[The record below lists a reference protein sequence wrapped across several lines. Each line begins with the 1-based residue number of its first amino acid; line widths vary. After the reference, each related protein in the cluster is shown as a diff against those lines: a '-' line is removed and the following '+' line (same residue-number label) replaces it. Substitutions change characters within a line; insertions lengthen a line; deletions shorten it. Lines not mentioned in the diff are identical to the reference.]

1 MVTFGRART
10 LNLTGGG
17 LVSLRV
23 AIVTESFLPA
33 LNGVTNSVLRVLDSI
48 ASHGHEAM
56 IISPTYTERWYQGVE
71 HFRAPAMPFKQFA
84 VGLPHPSLTANIAQ
98 FRPDVVHVASPFWLG
113 GQAIAAAARLGVPSV
128 AVYQTDVSGAL
139 ARYNMQFARAAVDRM
154 IAAIHAPATVTLAPT
169 PASASYLTKL
179 GVKNVDVW
187 GRGVDLELFHPDRRS
202 SPEVRA
208 SRQLIAGDKRV
219 VGFIG
224 RLAAEKQVNQFDA
237 LMDLPDT
244 HFVIVGDGPERANLE
259 ARFAGKPVTF
269 LGSLRGEDLANA
281 YAMLDVFV
289 HFGAEETFGQTIQEA
304 QATGL
309 PVVAPASGGPL
320 FLIQPGVNGYLGE
333 AHRPQT
339 FRPFV
344 HDLLTDDGLRARMGE
359 DARRSVRLKSWDAN
373 NAILLQHYER
383 VVAAAKPVG
392 MRERQSV

>member
-1 MVTFGRART
+1 M
-10 LNLTGGG
+10 
-17 LVSLRV
+17 SLRV

-33 LNGVTNSVLRVLDSI
+33 LNGVTNSVLRVLESLEE
-48 ASHGHEAM
+48 AGHEAM
-56 IISPTYTERWYQGVE
+56 LISPTYAERYYGNVE
-71 HFRAPAMPFKQFA
+71 CFRAPALPFKQFA
-84 VGLPHPSLTANIAQ
+84 VGLPNPYLTSTLAQ
-98 FRPDVVHVASPFWLG
+98 FQPDVVHGASPFWLG
-113 GQAIAAAARLGVPSV
+113 GQAIAAAARLRVPSV
-128 AVYQTDVSGAL
+128 AVYQTDVSGYL

-154 IAAIHAPATVTLAPT
+154 IAAIHAPATLTLAPT

-179 GVKNVDVW
+179 GVKNVEVW
-187 GRGVDLELFHPDRRS
+187 GRGVDLELFHPDRRLT
-202 SPEVRA
+202 PEVTA
-208 SRQLIAGDKRV
+208 MRQLIAGDKRV

-224 RLAAEKQVNQFDA
+224 RLAAEKQVNQFEA
-237 LMDLPDT
+237 LVDLPNT

-269 LGSLRGEDLANA
+269 LGSLRGDDLANA

-304 QATGL
+304 QASGV

-333 AHRPQT
+333 PHRPHT

-344 HDLLTDDGLRARMGE
+344 ENLLDDTHLRARIAE
-359 DARRSVRLKSWDAN
+359 ASRRSVRLKSWNAN
-373 NAILLQHYER
+373 NAILLDHYDR

-392 MRERQSV
+392 LRERQSA

>member
-1 MVTFGRART
+1 M
-10 LNLTGGG
+10 
-17 LVSLRV
+17 SLRV

-33 LNGVTNSVLRVLDSI
+33 LNGVTNSVLRVLESLES
-48 ASHGHEAM
+48 AGHEAM
-56 IISPTYTERWYQGVE
+56 LISPTYAERYYGNVE
-71 HFRAPAMPFKQFA
+71 CFRAPALPFKQFA
-84 VGLPHPSLTANIAQ
+84 VGLPNPYLTSTLAQ
-98 FRPDVVHVASPFWLG
+98 FQPDVVHVASPFWLG
-113 GQAIAAAARLGVPSV
+113 GQAIAAAARLRVPSV
-128 AVYQTDVSGAL
+128 AVYQTDVSGYL

-154 IAAIHAPATVTLAPT
+154 IAAIHAPATLTLAPT

-179 GVKNVDVW
+179 GVKNVEVW
-187 GRGVDLELFHPDRRS
+187 GRGVDLELFHPDRRLT
-202 SPEVRA
+202 PEVTA
-208 SRQLIAGDKRV
+208 MRQMIAGDKRV

-224 RLAAEKQVNQFDA
+224 RLAAEKQVNQFEA
-237 LMDLPDT
+237 LVDLPNT

-269 LGSLRGEDLANA
+269 LGSLRGDDLANA

-304 QATGL
+304 QASGV

-333 AHRPQT
+333 PHRPHT

-344 HDLLTDDGLRARMGE
+344 ENLLDDTHLRARIAE
-359 DARRSVRLKSWDAN
+359 ASRRSVRLKSWNAN
-373 NAILLQHYER
+373 NAILLDHYDR

-392 MRERQSV
+392 LRERQSA

>member
-1 MVTFGRART
+1 M
-10 LNLTGGG
+10 
-17 LVSLRV
+17 SLRV

-33 LNGVTNSVLRVLDSI
+33 LNGVTNSVLRVLESLEE
-48 ASHGHEAM
+48 AGHEAM
-56 IISPTYTERWYQGVE
+56 LISPTYAERYYGNVE
-71 HFRAPAMPFKQFA
+71 CFRAPALPFKQFA
-84 VGLPHPSLTANIAQ
+84 VGLPNPYLTSTLAQ
-98 FRPDVVHVASPFWLG
+98 FQPDVVHVASPFWLG
-113 GQAIAAAARLGVPSV
+113 GQAIAAAARLRVPSV
-128 AVYQTDVSGAL
+128 AVYQADVSGYL

-154 IAAIHAPATVTLAPT
+154 IAAIHAPATLTLAPT

-179 GVKNVDVW
+179 GVKNVEVW
-187 GRGVDLELFHPDRRS
+187 GRGVDLELFHPDRRLT
-202 SPEVRA
+202 PEVTA
-208 SRQLIAGDKRV
+208 MRQMIAGDKRV

-224 RLAAEKQVNQFDA
+224 RLAAEKQVNQFEA
-237 LMDLPDT
+237 LVDLPNT

-269 LGSLRGEDLANA
+269 LGSLRGDDLANA

-304 QATGL
+304 QASGV

-333 AHRPQT
+333 PHRPHT

-344 HDLLTDDGLRARMGE
+344 ENLLDDTHLRARIAE
-359 DARRSVRLKSWDAN
+359 ASRRSVRLKSWNAN
-373 NAILLQHYER
+373 NAILLDHYDR

-392 MRERQSV
+392 LRERQSA